1 MKGFN
6 PKHRADQYQEIRTEF
21 FKSNDDKKDEC
32 MDLIKKSTFNLEI
45 SPDQMWSRIWNKP
58 LFANTKVEQARKNIE
73 LLKNTPLEI
82 DFRKIS
88 SDAWKIRWNRNSN
101 FKWNQNGA
109 YELLGD
115 EIKSF
120 FDKTH
125 PEFSSFNSSKRKIAK
140 WRIYRIVAAG
150 SRLLKLA
157 STTNKPMKKIIENAD
172 AKIPSYEKLHGIF
185 NDLFGLGT
193 ITTDHVL
200 TDLGL
205 SIKPD
210 IWLTRA
216 AANWGWFEPILPKR
230 SSKEAVMKF
239 FNRRKN
245 VYILIEKVKS
255 ILPYIAPLDGCEKP
269 TLREVEYVMMQS
281 QKAGIKWENL
291 ES

>member
-1 MKGFN
+1 MNEFD
-6 PKHRADQYQEIRTEF
+6 PKHRADQYQEIRTEL
-21 FKSNDDKKDEC
+21 FKLNDDKKDEC
-32 MDLIKKSTFNLEI
+32 IDLIEKSTFNPEI
-45 SPDQMWSRIWNKP
+45 SPNQMWSRIWDKP
-58 LFANTKVEQARKNIE
+58 LYANTKVEQAKKNIE
-73 LLKNTPLEI
+73 LLKSTPFEI

-88 SDAWKIRWNRNSN
+88 SDAWKIKWNRNPT
-101 FKWNQNGA
+101 FKWNQNDA

-125 PEFSSFNSSKRKIAK
+125 PEFLSFNSSKRKIAQ
-140 WRIYRIVAAG
+140 WRIYRIVTAG

-157 STTNKPMKKIIENAD
+157 STTNTPMKKIIED
-172 AKIPSYEKLHGIF
+172 AGGIELSYEKLHDIF

-193 ITTDHVL
+193 ITTDHAL

-216 AANWGWFEPILPKR
+216 AANWGWFESILPKG

-239 FNRRKN
+239 FNSRKN
-245 VYILIEKVKS
+245 VYTLIEKVKS
-255 ILPYIAPLDGCEKP
+255 ILPYIVPIDGCEKP

-281 QKAGIKWENL
+281 QKAGIKWKD
-291 ES
+291 